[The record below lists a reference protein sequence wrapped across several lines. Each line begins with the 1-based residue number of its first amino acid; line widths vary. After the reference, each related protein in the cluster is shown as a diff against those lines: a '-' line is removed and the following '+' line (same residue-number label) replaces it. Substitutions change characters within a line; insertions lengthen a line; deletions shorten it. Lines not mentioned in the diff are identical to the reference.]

1 MRITKK
7 ISAIALSIFMVVSMM
22 PFTVFAE
29 GLPVADVEEIN
40 VAGYETA
47 YSFKATDTAETVGAS
62 AYKDYI
68 TDFVVSF
75 DQDIE
80 AGQIILGGSYE
91 GYNNGEW
98 VEITLPALTA
108 GTPYRLLS
116 EKLGETFTYEDI
128 VTIVKEF
135 KCAAKG
141 LDAAGV
147 TLSIDLNLY
156 ETAASTAPITVAE
169 KEYTF
174 TGLPVAIVSDIT
186 VDGYEKAYSFKA
198 NDTADSIA
206 SSSYKDYIT
215 DFVISFDKDVAAG
228 AVVLGGSYEGYNNGE
243 WVEITLPA
251 LSAGEPY
258 RLLAENLG
266 ETFTYED
273 IVTIVKEFKCAAKG
287 LDAAGA
293 TLSVDLNLYETASS
307 TTPITIADKEYTFE
321 DTVSAVPTATVTD
334 ITVDGYEKAYSYKA
348 DDTAESI
355 AGNSYKDYIADFV
368 VSVDRDVEAGQI
380 VLAGSYEGYNNG
392 EWVEITLPALT
403 AGTPYRLLA
412 ENLGETFTYE
422 DIVTI
427 VKEFKCAAK
436 GLNAAGVTLSVDL
449 NLYETAAS
457 TAPITIA
464 DKEYT
469 FEDAVSAVPTATVTD
484 IFVDGY
490 EKAYCYTA
498 DDTAESIAG
507 NSYKDYLADFVVSVD
522 RDVAAGQIILAGSY
536 EGYNNGEWVEIAL
549 PALTAG
555 TPYRLLAENLG
566 ESFTYEDI
574 VTIVK
579 EFKCAAKGLDA
590 AGVTLSVD
598 LNIYETAASTTPI
611 TIADKEY
618 TFANDEFSITVADEI
633 DLNIYVEDT
642 GNIVALEVTNFDLE
656 TEDTTH
662 GTVTYSG
669 SELAALLSG
678 NQYKVRVPLAPAQ
691 IRDRIQ
697 VKVITNDGNTGD
709 GSVGRVITKSV
720 ADYCDDILASGM
732 DQNIKD
738 LAQSVLD
745 YGKAASD
752 YFDYNTDLFDGYAI
766 ANPTATFGTYNASE
780 SSIGIST
787 VEYRATSV
795 PELRFYVSGIDEAAA
810 AAMTVSS
817 NIGEASF
824 AKLPDGTVI
833 LQVVGISASKLGQE
847 IVISGDV
854 TLKYTPLKWAKA
866 ASTNSN
872 AKLAALANA
881 VANYSAAANAYF
893 D

>member
-1 MRITKK
+1 MRMTKK
-7 ISAIALSIFMVVSMM
+7 IFAIALSIFMVVSMM
-22 PFTVFAE
+22 PFTVFAQ

-40 VAGYETA
+40 IAGYETA

-108 GTPYRLLS
+108 GTPYRLLADS
-116 EKLGETFTYEDI
+116 LGETFTYEDI
-128 VTIVKEF
+128 VKIVKEF

-147 TLSIDLNLY
+147 
-156 ETAASTAPITVAE
+156 
-169 KEYTF
+169 
-174 TGLPVAIVSDIT
+174 
-186 VDGYEKAYSFKA
+186 
-198 NDTADSIA
+198 
-206 SSSYKDYIT
+206 
-215 DFVISFDKDVAAG
+215 
-228 AVVLGGSYEGYNNGE
+228 
-243 WVEITLPA
+243 
-251 LSAGEPY
+251 
-258 RLLAENLG
+258 
-266 ETFTYED
+266 
-273 IVTIVKEFKCAAKG
+273 
-287 LDAAGA
+287 

-368 VSVDRDVEAGQI
+368 VSVDSDVEAGQI

-403 AGTPYRLLA
+403 AGQPYRLLA
-412 ENLGETFTYE
+412 DNLGKTFTYE
-422 DIVTI
+422 
-427 VKEFKCAAK
+427 E
-436 GLNAAGVTLSVDL
+436 
-449 NLYETAAS
+449 
-457 TAPITIA
+457 
-464 DKEYT
+464 
-469 FEDAVSAVPTATVTD
+469 
-484 IFVDGY
+484 
-490 EKAYCYTA
+490 
-498 DDTAESIAG
+498 
-507 NSYKDYLADFVVSVD
+507 
-522 RDVAAGQIILAGSY
+522 
-536 EGYNNGEWVEIAL
+536 
-549 PALTAG
+549 
-555 TPYRLLAENLG
+555 
-566 ESFTYEDI
+566 I

-598 LNIYETAASTTPI
+598 LNLYETASSTTPI
-611 TIADKEY
+611 TIADKEYTFSAVPTATVTDIVVDGYEKAYSYKADDTAESIAGNSYKDYIADFVVSVDSDVEAGQIVLAGSYEGYNNGEWVEITLPALTAGQPYRLLADNLGKTFTYEEIVTIVKEFKCAAKGLDAAGVTLSVDLNLYETASSTTPVTIAEKEY

-633 DLNIYVEDT
+633 ELNFYVEKTDD
-642 GNIVALEVTNFDLE
+642 IAKLEVTNFDLE
-656 TEDTTH
+656 TESTAH
-662 GTVTYSG
+662 STVIYDSADLAGLLDG
-669 SELAALLSG
+669 S
-678 NQYKVRVPLAPAQ
+678 QYRVSVPLAPAQ
-691 IRDRIQ
+691 IRDRICVQ
-697 VKVITNDGNTGD
+697 VIKADGTY
-709 GSVGRVITKSV
+709 GRAIVKTV
-720 ADYCDDILASGM
+720 ADYCEDILASGM
-732 DQNIKD
+732 AQNIKN

-752 YFDYNTDLFDGYAI
+752 YFDYNTDAFSGYTI
-766 ANPTATFGTYNASE
+766 VNGTASFGSYNAS
-780 SSIGIST
+780 SASIGIT
-787 VEYRATSV
+787 TAEYRATSV
-795 PELRFYVSGIDEAAA
+795 PEMRFYVTGVDEETAAG
-810 AAMTVSS
+810 MSISS
-817 NIGEASF
+817 NIGNASF
-824 AKLPDGTVI
+824 AKLPNGTI
-833 LQVVGISASKLGQE
+833 IIQVVGIPASKLGQE

-893 D
+893 G

>member
-116 EKLGETFTYEDI
+116 ENLGETFTYEDI

-147 TLSIDLNLY
+147 
-156 ETAASTAPITVAE
+156 
-169 KEYTF
+169 
-174 TGLPVAIVSDIT
+174 
-186 VDGYEKAYSFKA
+186 
-198 NDTADSIA
+198 
-206 SSSYKDYIT
+206 
-215 DFVISFDKDVAAG
+215 
-228 AVVLGGSYEGYNNGE
+228 
-243 WVEITLPA
+243 
-251 LSAGEPY
+251 
-258 RLLAENLG
+258 
-266 ETFTYED
+266 
-273 IVTIVKEFKCAAKG
+273 
-287 LDAAGA
+287 

-368 VSVDRDVEAGQI
+368 VSVDSDVEAGQI

-412 ENLGETFTYE
+412 DNLGKTFTYE
-422 DIVTI
+422 DIVT
-427 VKEFKCAAK
+427 V
-436 GLNAAGVTLSVDL
+436 
-449 NLYETAAS
+449 
-457 TAPITIA
+457 
-464 DKEYT
+464 
-469 FEDAVSAVPTATVTD
+469 
-484 IFVDGY
+484 
-490 EKAYCYTA
+490 
-498 DDTAESIAG
+498 
-507 NSYKDYLADFVVSVD
+507 
-522 RDVAAGQIILAGSY
+522 
-536 EGYNNGEWVEIAL
+536 
-549 PALTAG
+549 
-555 TPYRLLAENLG
+555 
-566 ESFTYEDI
+566 
-574 VTIVK
+574 VK

-598 LNIYETAASTTPI
+598 LNLYETASSTTPI
-611 TIADKEY
+611 TIADKEYTFEDTVSAVPTATVTDITVDGYEKAYSYKADDTAESIAGNSYKDYIADFVVSVDSDVEAGQIVLAGSYEGYNNGEWVEITLPALTAGTPYRLLADNLGKTFTYEDIVTVVKEFKCAAKGLDAAGVTLSVDLNLYETASSTTPITIADKEYTFEDTVSAVPTATVTDITVDGYEKAYSYKADDTAESIAGNSYKDYIADFVVSVDSDVEAGQIVLAGSYEGYNNGEWVEITLPALTAGTPYRLLADNLGKTFTYEDIVTVVKEFKCAAKGLDAAGVTLSVDLNLYETASSTTPVTIAEKEY

-633 DLNIYVEDT
+633 ELNFYVEKTDD
-642 GNIVALEVTNFDLE
+642 IAKLEVTNFDLE
-656 TEDTTH
+656 TESTAH
-662 GTVTYSG
+662 GTVIYDSADLAGLLDG
-669 SELAALLSG
+669 S
-678 NQYKVRVPLAPAQ
+678 QYRVSVPLAPAQ
-691 IRDRIQ
+691 IRDRICVQ
-697 VKVITNDGNTGD
+697 VIKADGTY
-709 GSVGRVITKSV
+709 GRAIVKTV
-720 ADYCDDILASGM
+720 ADYCEDILASGM
-732 DQNIKD
+732 AQNIKN

-752 YFDYNTDLFDGYAI
+752 YFNYNTDAFSGYTI
-766 ANPTATFGTYNASE
+766 VNGTASFGSYNAS
-780 SSIGIST
+780 SASIGIT
-787 VEYRATSV
+787 TAEYRATSV
-795 PELRFYVSGIDEAAA
+795 PEMRFYVTGVDEETAAG
-810 AAMTVSS
+810 MSISS
-817 NIGEASF
+817 NIGNASF
-824 AKLPDGTVI
+824 AKLPDGTI
-833 LQVVGISASKLGQE
+833 IIQVVGIPASKLGQE
-847 IVISGDV
+847 IVLSGDV

-893 D
+893 G

>member
-1 MRITKK
+1 MRMTKK
-7 ISAIALSIFMVVSMM
+7 IFAIALSIFMVVSMM
-22 PFTVFAE
+22 PFTVFAQ

-40 VAGYETA
+40 IAGYETA

-108 GTPYRLLS
+108 GTPYRLLADS
-116 EKLGETFTYEDI
+116 LGETFTYEDI
-128 VTIVKEF
+128 VKIVKEF

-147 TLSIDLNLY
+147 
-156 ETAASTAPITVAE
+156 
-169 KEYTF
+169 
-174 TGLPVAIVSDIT
+174 
-186 VDGYEKAYSFKA
+186 
-198 NDTADSIA
+198 
-206 SSSYKDYIT
+206 
-215 DFVISFDKDVAAG
+215 
-228 AVVLGGSYEGYNNGE
+228 
-243 WVEITLPA
+243 
-251 LSAGEPY
+251 
-258 RLLAENLG
+258 
-266 ETFTYED
+266 
-273 IVTIVKEFKCAAKG
+273 
-287 LDAAGA
+287 

-403 AGTPYRLLA
+403 AGQPYRLLA
-412 ENLGETFTYE
+412 DNLGKTFTYE
-422 DIVTI
+422 
-427 VKEFKCAAK
+427 E
-436 GLNAAGVTLSVDL
+436 
-449 NLYETAAS
+449 
-457 TAPITIA
+457 
-464 DKEYT
+464 
-469 FEDAVSAVPTATVTD
+469 
-484 IFVDGY
+484 
-490 EKAYCYTA
+490 
-498 DDTAESIAG
+498 
-507 NSYKDYLADFVVSVD
+507 
-522 RDVAAGQIILAGSY
+522 
-536 EGYNNGEWVEIAL
+536 
-549 PALTAG
+549 
-555 TPYRLLAENLG
+555 
-566 ESFTYEDI
+566 I

-598 LNIYETAASTTPI
+598 LNLYETASSTTPV
-611 TIADKEY
+611 TIAEKEY

-633 DLNIYVEDT
+633 ELNFYVEKTDD
-642 GNIVALEVTNFDLE
+642 IAKLEVTNFDLE
-656 TEDTTH
+656 TESTAH
-662 GTVTYSG
+662 STVIYDSADLAGLLDG
-669 SELAALLSG
+669 S
-678 NQYKVRVPLAPAQ
+678 QYRVSVPLAPAQ
-691 IRDRIQ
+691 IRDRICVQ
-697 VKVITNDGNTGD
+697 VIKADGTY
-709 GSVGRVITKSV
+709 GRAIVKTV
-720 ADYCDDILASGM
+720 ADYCEDILASGM
-732 DQNIKD
+732 AQNIKN

-752 YFDYNTDLFDGYAI
+752 YFDYNTDAFSGYTI
-766 ANPTATFGTYNASE
+766 VNGTASFGSYNAS
-780 SSIGIST
+780 SASIGIT
-787 VEYRATSV
+787 TAEYRATSV
-795 PELRFYVSGIDEAAA
+795 PEMRFYVTGVDEETAAG
-810 AAMTVSS
+810 MSISS
-817 NIGEASF
+817 NIGNASF
-824 AKLPDGTVI
+824 AKLPNGTI
-833 LQVVGISASKLGQE
+833 IIQVVGIPASKLGQE

-893 D
+893 G